1 MDQGLD
7 VDGMQALL
15 TLQRAECDR
24 LTREIQ
30 SLKSNQNRCY
40 TMVSQQLAGICEEL
54 RVPAH
59 RQALEM
65 RRAEAIANGN
75 SCWAHQA
82 CVGIDF
88 LLGLLLDTEDEG
100 SALAA
105 IWKRTCSDLEAQHH
119 KSVSHL
125 QHNMSILQ
133 HAHETLQVC
142 RPCTLALL
150 YCHGP

>member
-1 MDQGLD
+1 MNQGLD

-15 TLQRAECDR
+15 SLQRAECDR
-24 LTREIQ
+24 LTREVQ
-30 SLKSNQNRCY
+30 SLKSNQVRSQQL
-40 TMVSQQLAGICEEL
+40 VSQQLAGICEEL

-88 LLGLLLDTEDEG
+88 LLGLLLDTED
-100 SALAA
+100 
-105 IWKRTCSDLEAQHH
+105 
-119 KSVSHL
+119 VSHL

-133 HAHETLQVC
+133 HAHENLQVSALRARFLDC
-142 RPCTLALL
+142 RRP
-150 YCHGP
+150 

>member
-1 MDQGLD
+1 MNQGLD

-15 TLQRAECDR
+15 SLQRAECDR
-24 LTREIQ
+24 LTREVQ
-30 SLKSNQNRCY
+30 SLKSNQVRSQQL
-40 TMVSQQLAGICEEL
+40 VSQQLAGIREEL

-88 LLGLLLDTEDEG
+88 LFGLLLDTEDEG

-105 IWKRTCSDLEAQHH
+105 DLEAQLSHH
-119 KSVSHL
+119 KSAVLLL

-133 HAHETLQVC
+133 HAHENLQV
-142 RPCTLALL
+142 LALRARSS
-150 YCHGP
+150 

>member
-1 MDQGLD
+1 MNQGLD

-15 TLQRAECDR
+15 SLQRAECDR
-24 LTREIQ
+24 LTREVQ
-30 SLKSNQNRCY
+30 SLKSNQVRSQQL
-40 TMVSQQLAGICEEL
+40 VSQQLAGICEEL

-88 LLGLLLDTEDEG
+88 LLGLLLDTED
-100 SALAA
+100 
-105 IWKRTCSDLEAQHH
+105 
-119 KSVSHL
+119 VSHL

-133 HAHETLQVC
+133 HAHENLQVS
-142 RPCTLALL
+142 ALRARSS
-150 YCHGP
+150 